1 MNKKGQDGAGI
12 FVGLGILIFVGV
24 IWFFWAFTVVEY
36 NENAYELEWGKLSSE
51 QLHTGFNYIGF
62 GSVKTVNNQIRA
74 YNIHVAAATKDM
86 QEVTFDVNIN
96 ARIKKDESYNF
107 LRDYYTEEVFLT
119 YINNKIQEKSKTI
132 IYKYDAKEMLD
143 KRLEISHA
151 IRDEVSVMPELKYFE
166 LEDLALANIQYSE
179 EYNKIIEEKAK
190 LDIQKDII
198 MKQKEN
204 LELQKKNIDS
214 IDVDKYFKY
223 QLIEKWDG
231 KSSLI
236 ISDAILTSR

>member
-231 KSSLI
+231 
-236 ISDAILTSR
+236 

>member
-1 MNKKGQDGAGI
+1 M
-12 FVGLGILIFVGV
+12 
-24 IWFFWAFTVVEY
+24 
-36 NENAYELEWGKLSSE
+36 
-51 QLHTGFNYIGF
+51 HTGFNYIGF